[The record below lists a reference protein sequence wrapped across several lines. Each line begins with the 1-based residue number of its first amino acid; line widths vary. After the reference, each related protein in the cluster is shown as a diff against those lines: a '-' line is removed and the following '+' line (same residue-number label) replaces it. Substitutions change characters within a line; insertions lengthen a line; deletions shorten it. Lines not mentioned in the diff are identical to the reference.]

1 MSSFI
6 PDRFGVDTTFTLVS
20 QHGYE
25 GSDVEWGMLDNVLQ
39 NTIIMVC
46 ILLRRNVKLSYGT
59 ILVLYAVLTTLSE
72 TAKAQFFQY
81 ATSQA
86 LIVYGQQDNIP
97 AAQTRLSA
105 ALWTFLPHVP
115 VLVGYFAITN
125 IGRTTRLA
133 ARGVVAA
140 ASGVGSAAS
149 AAASAAASGLGT
161 AASTL
166 AGALGLRGGRVD
178 VMMPPESAAAYTYN
192 TPLEKTNLSP
202 IQKLINFFK
211 ENADFIALLDT
222 TVEGFINNNNF
233 PSEGVSYTYTP
244 DQQIQ
249 LVNLQNI
256 IDTLSE
262 ASFEDIMKFLNS
274 VGSKTGGRKYVRKSK
289 KSKKS
294 RKAKKSR
301 KSRKSMR
308 RRR

>member
-6 PDRFGVDTTFTLVS
+6 PDGFGVDTTFTLVL
-20 QHGYE
+20 QHEYD
-25 GSDVEWGMLDNVLQ
+25 GSVVEWGILDKVLQ
-39 NTIIMVC
+39 YTIIMVC
-46 ILLRRNVKLSYGT
+46 ILFRRNVKLSYGT

-72 TAKAQFFQY
+72 TAKAQFFQD

-105 ALWTFLPHVP
+105 AVWTFLPHVP
-115 VLVGYFAITN
+115 VLLGYFAIKN
-125 IGRTTRLA
+125 IRTTASL
-133 ARGVVAA
+133 A
-140 ASGVGSAAS
+140 ASGIG
-149 AAASAAASGLGT
+149 AAASGLGS
-161 AASTL
+161 AVR
-166 AGALGLRGGRVD
+166 GLGSVLGFTRGGRGV
-178 VMMPPESAAAYTYN
+178 VMMPPDSEAVYTYN
-192 TPLEKTNLSP
+192 PPLEKTNLSP
-202 IQKLINFFK
+202 IQKLIDFFK
-211 ENADFIALLDT
+211 ENADFIDLLDK

-233 PSEGVSYTYTP
+233 PSEGDDTYTYTP

-256 IDTLSE
+256 IDTLSG

-294 RKAKKSR
+294 RKSRKSKKSR
-301 KSRKSMR
+301 KSIR